1 MFLSLTLCALLTEG
15 LIGYP
20 DAVFRRIGHPVT
32 WIGRLITALDH
43 WLNPAISPT
52 QRAGEIGSVAPAEE
66 NRGLRCRN
74 PSPESA
80 VWQTRALGLVAL
92 LLIVGLPVGVTLV
105 AQAIAARFLPASLVF
120 VFEAIFASTLIAQRS
135 LYSHVRAVLIGLRSE
150 GLAGGRR
157 AVAMIVG
164 RDPETLDRAGVVRA
178 AIESLAENFSDGVVA
193 PVFWMAVF
201 GLPGAVAYKAINTA
215 DSMIGHLTP
224 KHTEFGRASALCDDC
239 VNSPASRLAAL
250 WLVLA
255 SASLG
260 NGMVRAIRAVWRD
273 AARHRSPNAGWPEA
287 AMAGGLALR
296 LAGPRQYKGVLVA
309 DSWMGDG
316 RSEAEPGD
324 LSRALRLYCLA
335 CAFQGAFLLA
345 LLVWI

>member
-20 DAVFRRIGHPVT
+20 DAVFQRIGHPVT
-32 WIGRLITALDH
+32 WIGRLITALDR
-43 WLNPAISPT
+43 WLNPVDHT
-52 QRAGEIGSVAPAEE
+52 ERYAGEIARPIPSEE
-66 NRGLRCRN
+66 HRSDRRHTLPRNR
-74 PSPESA
+74 PD
-80 VWQTRALGLVAL
+80 WQKRALGLVAL
-92 LLIVGLPVGVTLV
+92 FLIIGVPVGVTLT
-105 AQAIAARFLPASLVF
+105 AQMVAARFLPASVIFMLEV
-120 VFEAIFASTLIAQRS
+120 IFASTLIAQRS
-135 LYSHVRAVLIGLRSE
+135 LYSHVRAVLIGLKRE

-224 KHTEFGRASALCDDC
+224 RHTEFGRASALCDDC
-239 VNSPASRLAAL
+239 VNSPPARLAAL
-250 WLVLA
+250 WLILA
-255 SASLG
+255 SGSQG
-260 NGMVRAIRAVWRD
+260 TGMVRAIRAVWRD

-287 AMAGGLALR
+287 AMAGSLALR